1 MGIFG
6 NNSDENETTESNDAT
21 EEVAATDETSTA
33 QETEVVTETVESEG
47 GMITWVRPS
56 GTEIETNDSDASI
69 ATAAA
74 NGWERK

>member
-1 MGIFG
+1 MGIF
-6 NNSDENETTESNDAT
+6 SDKKDENETVESNDAA
-21 EEVAATDETSTA
+21 EETAATDEASTVP
-33 QETEVVTETVESEG
+33 ETEQVAETVESEG

-56 GTEIETNDSDASI
+56 GSEIETNDSDASI